1 MKINPYPVFRF
12 FRHKISL
19 ARGHAALPAAVFL
32 PLILAGCRI
41 TTAPPKTAATIPE
54 AFSSTGTLS
63 TPEKWWKTFDDQDLD
78 NLISQA
84 FHGNLTLKTAWAK
97 LDQARAV
104 LRRQQAPLWPALDAS
119 ANLSRTAQESQSIT
133 DRGSERTYLTQY
145 SMGLSASY
153 EIDLWGRVR
162 AARDAAALEAAAT
175 EQDLH
180 AAALSL
186 SAQVASVWYTLVEQ
200 RAQYELLQQQIATN
214 RNYLNLV
221 ELRFRKGEVSATDVL
236 QQEKLLESTR
246 TEKAQVQAAMET
258 LQHQLAVLTGQVPAK
273 ADFPAQDRLPTV
285 PPLPQTG
292 IPAKW
297 TRARPDIQAAYLR
310 IRAGSRS
317 LATAIAEKF
326 PRLSITGTANTNAPD
341 PGALLEEWLAQLA
354 ANLAYPLFD
363 AGRRDAEVDRVR
375 AVTASLVHNYSQT
388 LLTGIREV
396 EDALSVERHQLATIQ
411 GVQTQLTLSNRT
423 VTQLVRKYR
432 NGTVNF
438 LRVLDEL
445 KTQQGLQRQLLA
457 ARAKLLQTRI
467 DLYLALGGTWDLQRN
482 PTDVNTPQQQ
492 RKQETNHNDSHA
504 RGIDI

>member
-1 MKINPYPVFRF
+1 MKINPHIFSTI
-12 FRHKISL
+12 FRHKVGLDKCHS
-19 ARGHAALPAAVFL
+19 AVVAVVLF
-32 PLILAGCRI
+32 PLVLVGCRI
-41 TTAPPKTAATIPE
+41 TTAPPEAVLDMPE

-78 NLISQA
+78 NLIGQA

-104 LRRQQAPLWPALDAS
+104 MRREQAPLWPALDAS
-119 ANLSRTAQESQSIT
+119 AGLSRSAQEGQAKI
-133 DRGSERTYLTQY
+133 GSGTERTYLTQY
-145 SMGLSASY
+145 SMGLSARY

-162 AARDAAALEAAAT
+162 AGRDAAALETAAT

-214 RNYLNLV
+214 QNYLKLV
-221 ELRFRKGEVSATDVL
+221 TLRFRKGEVSATDVL
-236 QQEKLLESTR
+236 QQQKLLESTR
-246 TEKAQVQAAMET
+246 TEKTQVRAAMET
-258 LQHQLAVLTGQVPAK
+258 LQHQLAVLTGQVPTK
-273 ADFPAQDRLPTV
+273 ADFPAQNSLPAM

-297 TRARPDIQAAYLR
+297 MRSRPDIQAAYLR
-310 IRAGSRS
+310 IRASNRS
-317 LATAIAEKF
+317 LAGAIAEKF
-326 PRLSITGTANTNAPD
+326 PRLTITGTANTSAPD
-341 PGALLEEWLAQLA
+341 PSALLEEWLAQLA
-354 ANLAYPLFD
+354 GNLAYPLFD

-375 AVTASLVHNYSQT
+375 AVTASLIHNYSQT

-411 GVQTQLTLSNRT
+411 GIQTQLTLSNRT

-432 NGTVNF
+432 NGTANF
-438 LRVLDEL
+438 LRVLDEI
-445 KTQQGLQRQLLA
+445 KTQQSLQRQHLA
-457 ARAKLLQTRI
+457 ARANLLQNRI
-467 DLYLALGGTWDLQRN
+467 DLYLALGGTWDLKR
-482 PTDVNTPQQQ
+482 PLTDGPAPKQQLNQ
-492 RKQETNHNDSHA
+492 KNNHENSHSQ
-504 RGIDI
+504 GIGI